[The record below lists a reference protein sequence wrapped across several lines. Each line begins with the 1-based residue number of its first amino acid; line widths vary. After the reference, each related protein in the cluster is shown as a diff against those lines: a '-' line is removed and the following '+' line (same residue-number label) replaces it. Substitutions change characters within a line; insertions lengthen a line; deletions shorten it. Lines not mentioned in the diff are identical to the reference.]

1 MLTPRLSYAKCLNCA
16 SRPALYAPYG
26 LELLYEGVLG
36 MNPLVPHR
44 ELFERKAA
52 SYRARRPSLGIA
64 SAA

>member
-1 MLTPRLSYAKCLNCA
+1 
-16 SRPALYAPYG
+16 LYAPYG